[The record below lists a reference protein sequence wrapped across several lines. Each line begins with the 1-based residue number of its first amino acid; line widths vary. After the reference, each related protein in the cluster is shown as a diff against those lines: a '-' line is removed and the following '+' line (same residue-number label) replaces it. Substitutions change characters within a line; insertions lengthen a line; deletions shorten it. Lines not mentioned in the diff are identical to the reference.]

1 MAESLGEAVLSVKL
15 DTMGLTASLNQAK
28 QATERAFDGIEKQ
41 AEQSAAKAG
50 LTWRE
55 FNKEYSKI
63 LHGMGL
69 AHSELHKE
77 VGRLWQEYKKTGQVA
92 LEGVGQAAKSAA
104 SQTVAASASA
114 NAQVQQHMHHTAATA
129 KVAGNSIADAFQK
142 GMSRSGE
149 LAEELA
155 EKFGRVFGL
164 ISSPVGVA
172 TVALG
177 GLGMA
182 ARTSLRTFEDFE
194 AQMKGVQAVLDGTAQ
209 EYELLKQAA
218 LDSGAQTKFSAT
230 EAAGAIEHLAKAGYN
245 AQQIVGGALKGTT
258 DLAAAAGITL
268 AEAAEIATAA
278 MKSFNLTAEDLPAI
292 ADRIAAG
299 ANKSALDVDTLRE
312 ALQQVGTVAN
322 GAKVPLGETIAVLA
336 KFADSGLQGSDAGTS
351 FRTMLQSLIPTSKE
365 AAALIEKLNVSA
377 FDTKGA
383 MLPLTEI
390 VGKYQKALEGMTDQQ
405 REMALKVIF
414 GADAVRAA
422 KILFD
427 ESKPSLEEYA
437 ANVGEAG
444 EASKNAATRLDA
456 LKASKEQLR
465 GAVETLAIRFGEQ
478 LAPGMRAATD
488 AATWLF
494 NALNDGNPIV
504 TALAAGVAGLVTV
517 ITVNGLI
524 AAFRSLIALAP
535 LVGAAFTTAFGPVGW
550 VVAGVA
556 ALAVGVTS
564 LIQQVTRLKTA
575 LEQNQASLN
584 SALDPKN
591 TASGGGFAGNNME
604 GTSGGGGGGAS
615 NNPVKTQL
623 TDPLKDA
630 IAEAKRLN
638 AALANAKDFKS
649 WQIAKAALDDF
660 RKSGDLAAQA
670 LEYLATLTKADTK
683 ALNEQEQALKRIQA
697 IDFKSTIQ
705 SWKLET
711 LQAAAARAK
720 AAGDDEKY
728 AALQSEITQRLGQQE
743 AKSKQAQATAKSL
756 AKELDG
762 LNRTMRDGVKDGKV
776 SADQTAGWARQVEA
790 LTIKA
795 SEAGVA
801 LPRAALATASAYLK
815 QAQALSDNLKK
826 LEERGRKLDSM
837 NAQEAKALL
846 LSAQSAK
853 AYDVASAALA
863 RLRDIAAEAAEEF
876 RKLQEYDPTGQR
888 TRGAGDIGGAA
899 VAKATQVKALVD
911 AGKASLGNLNSAIG
925 AIDLAFSAAEAGLIT
940 LSGAQTEMLNKFR
953 AGFEEAKAGVEGFK
967 ASLYEQS
974 KPPVFLTMVQDT
986 ISDIWDALAG
996 DDPLKIK
1003 DAFDS
1008 ANWVIAQEGFKSI
1021 PASLQQAVRDGIPLM
1036 QKVLDEADL
1045 TVEVDLT
1052 PVFAGNTEANTG
1064 RLERWAKDAVGAVVD
1079 YLETDTTDLEQVRD
1093 AITHS
1098 LKFDDLDD
1106 AQVKRLNAALATL
1119 KDTLGAIEVAR
1130 TNYASGQARD
1140 LADSEAGVLTL
1151 TQSFAESVRIYREA
1165 QAALAGVS
1173 TEAGEAGDIFAGLA
1187 DEVTTELAP
1196 IYEALGEGL
1205 GGEFVDGIAAG
1216 MDSDALA
1223 GLLSTVTDDALQSLY
1238 QRYANSENPVGKL
1251 IAGLLDEEAGRR
1263 ADLNLAGGVTAP
1275 KPDETIDYGITG
1287 RLNELEGSLN
1297 NLDLFALNEAMAEL
1311 NGYLALSELD
1321 EGVLDRVEGL
1331 KDRTQGLLDLLN
1343 GLDFSGAGVG
1353 QMMADV
1359 APLFEAVGEVWAQGI
1374 SDALSN
1380 PESFDGTAISNALVT
1395 LTDDALQDLYAH
1407 FASVDNPMGK
1417 LVARLIDDEAGK
1429 RAAARLDEPATVFP
1443 QPDATVDYGIT
1454 PRLEELERGL
1464 HTMSVQELS
1473 AALEEMN
1480 GWLALPDLDATV
1492 LARVQAL
1499 KDGAQGIVDVWTALW
1514 DVGSTGDLT
1523 NPIPTAEVD
1532 EATDSIED
1540 FRQAHQLGLI
1550 TQAEYARNLEDEI
1563 ALLESVSIQTQA
1575 TKNRIAQ
1582 LRAEL
1587 AALTSVTRKVTEGL
1601 SAAAGV
1607 LQAIDDVSAQGIGRL
1622 ADTVAGVVAKVASE
1636 DYVGAIA
1643 QAFTFLVTEVQAA
1656 QRETEAFQKSLKDLD
1671 KQLLFADRSSVSSVS
1686 RERGGFLG
1694 LGTKDVLKVDEF
1706 ALDVANT
1713 LEDAIVNGISN
1724 GFMEA
1729 IRKGDFSLFSENFRK
1744 TIGEAVLQGLIDA
1757 FIQGEIVKNILGPAV
1772 NKWIEARKTPGL
1784 EDDVEA
1790 SKGLD
1795 ASVDEAIS
1803 ASEDFYNNYLVPA
1816 SQRLGLYGI
1825 DKDEEPEPTNP
1836 FGSVNLPSIGI
1847 QSAIATPILEFA
1859 QSFKLSTDALG
1870 VHIGVFGAAASLF
1883 NAATSRFDATITRL
1897 EQAAA
1902 NGTAG
1907 LRYA

>member
-77 VGRLWQEYKKTGQVA
+77 VGRLWQEYKRTGQVA
-92 LEGVGQAAKSAA
+92 LETVGQAAKSAA
-104 SQTVAASASA
+104 NQTVAASASA
-114 NAQVQQHMHHTAATA
+114 NSQVQQHMHHTAATA

-142 GMSRSGE
+142 GMARSGE

-182 ARTSLRTFEDFE
+182 ARSSLRTFEDFE
-194 AQMKGVQAVLDGTAQ
+194 AQMKGVQAVLGGTAQ

-258 DLAAAAGITL
+258 DLAAAAGISL

-278 MKSFNLTAEDLPAI
+278 MKSFNLTAEDLPRI
-292 ADRIAAG
+292 ADMIAAG
-299 ANKSALDVDTLRE
+299 ANQSALDVNTLRE

-322 GAKVPLGETIAVLA
+322 GAKVPLDQTIAVLA

-377 FDTKGA
+377 FDAKGA
-383 MLPLTEI
+383 MLPLTDVI
-390 VGKYQKALEGMTDQQ
+390 GKYQKALEGMTDQQ
-405 REMALKVIF
+405 REMALKTIF

-437 ANVGEAG
+437 ASVGEAG
-444 EASKNAATRLDA
+444 EASKNAATRMDA

-504 TALAAGVAGLVTV
+504 TALTAGVAGLVTV

-591 TASGGGFAGNNME
+591 TASGGGFGGSNMD
-604 GTSGGGGGGAS
+604 GASGGGGGGADS
-615 NNPVKTQL
+615 NPIKTQL
-623 TDPLKDA
+623 TDPMKDA
-630 IAEAKRLN
+630 LAEAKRLT

-649 WQIAKAALDDF
+649 WQAAKAALDDY
-660 RKSGDLAAQA
+660 RKSGELAAQA

-705 SWKLET
+705 GWSLAT

-720 AAGDDEKY
+720 AANDDEKY
-728 AALQSEITQRLGQQE
+728 AALQSEITQRLSQQKQ
-743 AKSKQAQATAKSL
+743 KSEQAQATAKSL

-790 LTIKA
+790 LTIRA

-815 QAQALSDNLKK
+815 QAQALSDNLVK
-826 LEERGRKLDSM
+826 LEERGRKLESM
-837 NAQEAKALL
+837 NAEEAKALL

-876 RKLQEYDPTGQR
+876 RLLQSFDPTGQN
-888 TRGAGDIGGAA
+888 TKGAGGIGGSA
-899 VAKATQVKALVD
+899 VTKATQVKALVD
-911 AGKASLGNLNSAIG
+911 AGKASIGNLNSAIG

-1036 QKVLDEADL
+1036 QKVLDEANL

-1079 YLETDTTDLEQVRD
+1079 YLETDTADLEQVRD

-1165 QAALAGVS
+1165 QAALAGVG

-1223 GLLSTVTDDALQSLY
+1223 GLLSTVTDDALQTLY

-1297 NLDLFALNEAMAEL
+1297 NLDLFALNEALSEL

-1331 KDRTQGLLDLLN
+1331 KDRTEGLLDLLN

-1417 LVARLIDDEAGK
+1417 LVARLIDDEAAK
-1429 RAAARLDEPATVFP
+1429 RATARTDEPAIVG
-1443 QPDATVDYGIT
+1443 PDNVVDYGVT
-1454 PRLEELERGL
+1454 PRLNELREGL
-1464 HTMSVQELS
+1464 ATMSVQELNS
-1473 AALEEMN
+1473 ALEEMN
-1480 GWLALPDLDATV
+1480 GWLAFPDLDETV
-1492 LARVQAL
+1492 VADINAL
-1499 KDGAQGIVDVWTALW
+1499 KAAMQSVVDLWDALW
-1514 DVGSTGDLT
+1514 GVGSTSDLT
-1523 NPIPTAEVD
+1523 NPPNTAE
-1532 EATDSIED
+1532 IEEQVEGLED
-1540 FRQAHQLGLI
+1540 YRRGLELGI
-1550 TQAEYARNLEDEI
+1550 VTRDEYAGKIREQIAALE
-1563 ALLESVSIQTQA
+1563 AESLQTQD
-1575 TKNRIAQ
+1575 TRNQI
-1582 LRAEL
+1582 
-1587 AALTSVTRKVTEGL
+1587 AALKGELDKLYNPTNKILDGFL
-1601 SAAAGV
+1601 NLAGV
-1607 LQAIDDVSAQGIGRL
+1607 LRAFDDVTLNGLATIIETGVSAFKSFASGDIIGGL
-1622 ADTVAGVVAKVASE
+1622 AT
-1636 DYVGAIA
+1636 IA
-1643 QAFTFLVTEVQAA
+1643 TTLVTAFQAARKEAEAFTKSVT
-1656 QRETEAFQKSLKDLD
+1656 DLQ
-1671 KQLLFADRSSVSSVS
+1671 KQLKFASVEVVSSVKI
-1686 RERGGFLG
+1686 ERGGFLG
-1694 LGTKDVLKVDEF
+1694 FGTKKTLVPDDA
-1706 ALDVANT
+1706 ALEVANT
-1713 LEDAIVNGISN
+1713 IEGAVVNGISN
-1724 GFMEA
+1724 GFTEA

-1744 TIGEAVLQGLIDA
+1744 SIGEAVLQGLIDA
-1757 FIQGEIVKNILGPAV
+1757 FIQGEIVKNVLQPLV
-1772 NKWIEARKTPGL
+1772 NDYVKASKTPGT
-1784 EDDVEA
+1784 EDDVA
-1790 SKGLD
+1790 AIDNLIAG
-1795 ASVDEAIS
+1795 VDDVNRLGQ
-1803 ASEDFYNNYLVPA
+1803 DFYNDVLVPA

-1825 DKDEEPEPTNP
+1825 DKDEEPGATNP
-1836 FGSVNLPSIGI
+1836 FGTVSLPGIGI
-1847 QSAIATPILEFA
+1847 QSAIATPILESA
-1859 QSFKLSTDALG
+1859 QSFKLSTDAMG
-1870 VHIGVFGAAASLF
+1870 VHISVLGAAASLYD
-1883 NAATSRFDATITRL
+1883 AATRRFDATITRL